1 MHFMQ
6 PKYVLGMSSSR
17 IQKNGERASAYISI
31 PNPGSYPMTRIMGRE
46 RVPLHST
53 IGFRDPEEL

>member
-17 IQKNGERASAYISI
+17 IQKNGERASTYIGI
-31 PNPGSYPMTRIMGRE
+31 PNPGSYPMTHIMGRE
-46 RVPLHST
+46 RVPFRSI
-53 IGFRDPEEL
+53 IGFRDPEGL